1 MEVNMKTL
9 ANCTPKEFAT
19 QALLIAE
26 KIKKYADGIKKIKEQ
41 AEGGN
46 TDIFSVVSY
55 ICGDNIDDTMSICGA
70 LCFMS
75 GEEFAN
81 LEPDE
86 NGENDGILALVDIA
100 NSRRCIRFFTTAL
113 QLSKLSKTL

>member
-1 MEVNMKTL
+1 MKTI

-19 QALLIAE
+19 QTVKITE
-26 KIKKYADGIKKIKEQ
+26 RIKKYADGIKKIKE
-41 AEGGN
+41 ASEN
-46 TDIFSVVSY
+46 ENNDIFSIISY
-55 ICGDNIDDTMSICGA
+55 ICDGNVDETMEICGA

-86 NGENDGILALVDIA
+86 NGDNDGIFALSEIA
-100 NSRRCIRFFTTAL
+100 RSKRCLGFFTTVL
-113 QLSKLSKTL
+113 QIRRFTEKL